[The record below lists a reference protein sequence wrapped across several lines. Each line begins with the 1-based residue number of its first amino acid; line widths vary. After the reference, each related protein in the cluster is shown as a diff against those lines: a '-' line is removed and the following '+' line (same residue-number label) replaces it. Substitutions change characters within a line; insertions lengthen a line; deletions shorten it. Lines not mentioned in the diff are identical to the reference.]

1 VPPTNQ
7 HVPAQESGVR
17 RARPVPYDLDMTVK
31 ARPGQVTLDFVNH
44 GKAGAVFH
52 LRNRGSAMT
61 VQMFTVGAG
70 HDLSTKITALQGYD
84 LEVHGPNGWFR
95 HLAGAA
101 AGPEVSM
108 HRRGH
113 RVEFVIDNNGPD
125 TDVTVADA
133 YTGRSRVVHV
143 RHGATLPIGD
153 SHDGWYD
160 LTFTTSTDK
169 QFVRQIAGHVE
180 NGCVSIT
187 DPALGR

>member
-1 VPPTNQ
+1 
-7 HVPAQESGVR
+7 
-17 RARPVPYDLDMTVK
+17 VPYDLDLTV
-31 ARPGQVTLDFVNH
+31 AATSGHVTLEFVNH

-70 HDLSTKITALQGYD
+70 RDLSTKITALQGYD
-84 LEVHGPNGWFR
+84 FEVHGPNGWFR
-95 HLAGAA
+95 HLAGAGTT

-113 RVEFVIDNNGPD
+113 RVEFVIDNDGPD
-125 TDVTVADA
+125 TNVTVVDA

-143 RHGATLPIGD
+143 RHGTTLPVGD
-153 SHDGWYD
+153 YHDGWYD

-169 QFVRQIAGHVE
+169 QFVRHLAGHVE
-180 NGCVSIT
+180 NGCASIT